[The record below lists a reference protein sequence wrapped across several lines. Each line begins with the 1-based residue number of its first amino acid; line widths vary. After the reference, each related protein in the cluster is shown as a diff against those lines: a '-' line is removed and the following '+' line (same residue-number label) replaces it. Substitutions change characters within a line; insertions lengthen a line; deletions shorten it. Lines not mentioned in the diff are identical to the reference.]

1 MIEVEKKFVFDEGSA
16 KRITEGAE
24 FLGEETFTDT
34 YYDTADCTLIKNNI
48 WFRSRDDKFE
58 LKVFIEGATDRS
70 IDRQE
75 EIEDEMKIRE
85 KLDLPLQ
92 GTMTEILKNADYSAF
107 CICTTVRK
115 KYRKEGFTIVFDSA
129 EFDDGFSRKIGE
141 VELMVNN
148 ESEMKDASDKIAM
161 FALAHNLVS
170 PERGKILEYL
180 KEKRPTYYQAFKNM
194 IALKQ

>member
-129 EFDDGFSRKIGE
+129 EFDDGFSPKIGQ
-141 VELMVNN
+141 VELMMNN

-170 PERGKILEYL
+170 PERGKIREYL